1 VTNTT
6 RSLVLRGSAVGAP
19 RLVVRVDRWDMGG
32 PVGRCRAL
40 ARVDVEFF
48 MRGRAEDRHR
58 LRRRGWFATAA
69 ARLPREGFRGEW
81 FRYRNVQPLGRFSHS
96 RLTSAAQVLRERRHL
111 GGVVDELLSVE

>member
-1 VTNTT
+1 M
-6 RSLVLRGSAVGAP
+6 A
-19 RLVVRVDRWDMGG
+19 
-32 PVGRCRAL
+32 RCRAL

-69 ARLPREGFRGEW
+69 ARLQREGFCGEW

-96 RLTSAAQVLRERRHL
+96 RLTSASQVLRERRHL
-111 GGVVDELLSVE
+111 GGIVDELLSVE